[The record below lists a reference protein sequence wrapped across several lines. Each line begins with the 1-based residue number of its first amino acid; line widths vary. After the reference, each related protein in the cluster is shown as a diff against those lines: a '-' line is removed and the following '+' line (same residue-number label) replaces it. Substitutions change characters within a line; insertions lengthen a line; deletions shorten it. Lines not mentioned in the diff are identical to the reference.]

1 MTIKSIFDIFLI
13 YGWLNCKF
21 KWVMKKEIRKIVE
34 FGVNIDESIADGYY
48 FSKSI
53 KLLEYI
59 LNNPKLLEDNI
70 NEKIENVE
78 IR

>member
-1 MTIKSIFDIFLI
+1 MGEIKDEVVVIN
-13 YGWLNCKF
+13 GKE
-21 KWVMKKEIRKIVE
+21 EIRKIVE
-34 FGVNIDESIADGYY
+34 FGVNIDERIADGYY

>member
-1 MTIKSIFDIFLI
+1 VINGKE
-13 YGWLNCKF
+13 
-21 KWVMKKEIRKIVE
+21 EIRKIVE
-34 FGVNIDESIADGYY
+34 FGVNIDERIADGYY
-48 FSKSI
+48 FTKSI

>member
-1 MTIKSIFDIFLI
+1 MGEIKDEVVVIN
-13 YGWLNCKF
+13 GKE
-21 KWVMKKEIRKIVE
+21 EIRKIVE
-34 FGVNIDESIADGYY
+34 FGVNIDERIADGYY
-48 FSKSI
+48 FAKSI

>member
-1 MTIKSIFDIFLI
+1 MGK
-13 YGWLNCKF
+13 
-21 KWVMKKEIRKIVE
+21 IRKIVE
-34 FGVNIDESIADGYY
+34 FGVNIDERIADGYY
-48 FSKSI
+48 FTKSI